1 MAINLNLPTMMGTP
15 YTTEAD
21 KLISDI
27 RSFQAPNI
35 PTPPPTIPKLTGFG
49 DKLARIGGFGDEPGE
64 LKTKEELE
72 KMTQAEIDAYVRQRK
87 QARRLGTSEAL
98 IQFGEA
104 LQGKPAAQNAL
115 AREQARKNL
124 ELQGQYQKEYE
135 NAIRMAEKTN
145 PTQARLLRSLG
156 LPGYIN
162 LQQKRAEQE
171 FLGSDKTGSVERFG
185 VYDPATKKLVGTV
198 LKTDTQRINELEAQ
212 GAVVGAL
219 RSPTV
224 GGKSA
229 VSDPLR
235 TITMGGKVVKN
246 VRDSELTPEEI
257 TKINEAGQVIQPLG
271 FTEKMESS
279 KDVDFSPIKSKYL
292 ATQNIII
299 KASELADKFVSEP
312 SSALAVG
319 TAVQFIDGVIQNIDA
334 GANLLSNAKD
344 TKVYKYIQDTSTSLE
359 GKDFSDLIQKA
370 SQASGVS
377 GSRIRDLAY
386 LFAAAR
392 GQEGRGLSDKDYE
405 NALRIVTGGV
415 GASGR
420 SAVLKDV
427 SNSLRDEF
435 YRDINFDIA
444 TSENE
449 AYVNKL
455 KNLPELP
462 YYVDPLI
469 QQPIPTTQ
477 TTDGIP
483 RVRIKL

>member
-1 MAINLNLPTMMGTP
+1 MAFSMQDL
-15 YTTEAD
+15 
-21 KLISDI
+21 
-27 RSFQAPNI
+27 
-35 PTPPPTIPKLTGFG
+35 
-49 DKLARIGGFGDEPGE
+49 
-64 LKTKEELE
+64 
-72 KMTQAEIDAYVRQRK
+72 
-87 QARRLGTSEAL
+87 
-98 IQFGEA
+98 
-104 LQGKPAAQNAL
+104 
-115 AREQARKNL
+115 
-124 ELQGQYQKEYE
+124 
-135 NAIRMAEKTN
+135 MA
-145 PTQARLLRSLG
+145 G
-156 LPGYIN
+156 LPGSQPIN
-162 LQQKRAEQE
+162 PLSPTVNPLINPQIDRKQLAGDVADVKDAKNQKLAMMLYALGGALKGDKNFVQNTMALQEMQEGKAKQKARIETLRKTVTNPE
-171 FLGSDKTGSVERFG
+171 FAAKYPWAKDMYDLAGADALSPIVSGIASSYKPTTDSVERFSVFSKSAG
-185 VYDPATKKLVGTV
+185 RPISSV
-198 LKTDTQRINELEAQ
+198 LKTDAKTISEIQADPDLQIVPLSAP
-212 GAVVGAL
+212 A
-219 RSPTV
+219 T
-224 GGKSA
+224 GKSA

-235 TITMGGKVVKN
+235 TITQGGKVIKN

-257 TKINEAGQVIQPLG
+257 TKINQAGQVIQPLG

-455 KNLPELP
+455 KDLPELP
-462 YYVDPLI
+462 YYVDPFI
-469 QQPIPTTQ
+469 QQPIPTTG

>member
-1 MAINLNLPTMMGTP
+1 MAGGIPTTNLQVPTTPQPTATP
-15 YTTEAD
+15 YNRQQQIGLA
-21 KLISDI
+21 LSALSDVFGKRDPI
-27 RSFQAPNI
+27 AGTMQRQAFLQAQ
-35 PTPPPTIPKLTGFG
+35 KQ
-49 DKLARIGGFGDEPGE
+49 
-64 LKTKEELE
+64 KEE
-72 KMTQAEIDAYVRQRK
+72 
-87 QARRLGTSEAL
+87 
-98 IQFGEA
+98 
-104 LQGKPAAQNAL
+104 
-115 AREQARKNL
+115 
-124 ELQGQYQKEYE
+124 
-135 NAIRMAEKTN
+135 
-145 PTQARLLRSLG
+145 
-156 LPGYIN
+156 
-162 LQQKRAEQE
+162 QQKLLQE
-171 FLGSDKTGSVERFG
+171 LAQDPRYAGMVRLYQAGLDPRMFAGATKSDSVERFG
-185 VYDPATKKLVGTV
+185 VYDPKTNRLIGTV
-198 LKTDTQRINELEAQ
+198 LKTDKQRINELEAQ

-235 TITMGGKVVKN
+235 TVTVGGKVDYN
-246 VRDSELTPEEI
+246 IRDSKLTDEKIQEI
-257 TKINEAGQVIQPLG
+257 NKAGAVIQPLG
-271 FTEKMESS
+271 FTEKFESS

-319 TAVQFIDGVIQNIDA
+319 NAAQFIDGVIQNIDA

-405 NALRIVTGGV
+405 NALKIVTGGV
-415 GASGR
+415 GAAGR

-449 AYVNKL
+449 AYVDKL
-455 KNLPELP
+455 KGLPELP
-462 YYVDPLI
+462 YYVDPYT
-469 QQPIPTTQ
+469 QQQTSTTG
-477 TTDGIP
+477 TTDNIP